1 MSQDLILE
9 IFRNAMKTAILVM
22 SPILFA
28 TMVVGLVVSIFQA
41 ATQIHEM
48 TLTFVPKILAVVIC
62 LLVLFPWML
71 NQLTAFTINLFSNLP
86 LYVR

>member
-1 MSQDLILE
+1 MSQDLVLE
-9 IFRNAMKTAILVM
+9 IFRNSMKTAILVM
-22 SPILFA
+22 SPILLV
-28 TMVVGLVVSIFQA
+28 TMIVGLVVSIFQA

-62 LLVLFPWML
+62 LLLLFPWML
-71 NQLTAFTINLFSNLP
+71 NQLMSFTINLFTNLP

>member
-1 MSQDLILE
+1 MSQELILQ
-9 IFRNAMKTAILVM
+9 IFTSAMKTAMLVM
-22 SPILFA
+22 SPILLV
-28 TMVVGLVVSIFQA
+28 TMIVGLAVSIFQA

-48 TLTFVPKILAVVIC
+48 TLTFVPKILAVVVC

-71 NQLTAFTINLFSNLP
+71 NQLVSFTVNLFANLP

>member
-9 IFRNAMKTAILVM
+9 IFRSAMKTAVLVM
-22 SPILFA
+22 SPILLV

-71 NQLTAFTINLFSNLP
+71 NQLTSFTISLFSNLP
-86 LYVR
+86 MYVR